1 MSEAVETPV
10 VETPIVETP
19 VVETPVIETPVV
31 ELPAFRVPGEGAT
44 AEEWTAWRAAIG
56 APETPEGYEIGDDDN
71 AKALAA
77 LLHKHNIPTA
87 AAKEL
92 TAVEAARAAK
102 EAEET
107 KAYTDGQVALLKAEW
122 GDKLGENTQKA
133 DAAAKALG
141 VNLDEVGDAALI
153 KVFAK
158 LHTWMAQDTR
168 MQSAMGA
175 NGEFLSMI
183 REDTRTK
190 ALDIMKNPSN
200 PLHTRYRNGDPEV
213 NKQVL
218 ALLASN

>member
-10 VETPIVETP
+10 VDAP

-31 ELPAFRVPGEGAT
+31 EIPAFRVPGEGAT

-56 APETPEGYEIGDDDN
+56 APETPEGYEIGEDDA
-71 AKALAA
+71 AKELAA
-77 LLHKHNIPTA
+77 LLHKHNIPVA

-107 KAYTDGQVALLKAEW
+107 KAYTDAQVALLKTEW

-141 VNLDEVGDAALI
+141 VNLDDVGDAALI

-183 REDTRTK
+183 RENTRDK